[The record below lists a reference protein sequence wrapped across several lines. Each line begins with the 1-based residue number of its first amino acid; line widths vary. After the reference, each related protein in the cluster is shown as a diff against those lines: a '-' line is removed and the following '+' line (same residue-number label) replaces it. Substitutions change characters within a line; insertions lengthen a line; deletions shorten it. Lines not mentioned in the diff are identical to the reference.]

1 MAPVIQMKG
10 ITKRFGALIANSS
23 VDLTVE
29 RGEVVAL
36 LGENGA
42 GKTTLMKTLYG
53 LYQPDE
59 GEIVIEDQ
67 PVRLKSPA
75 DAIAHGI
82 GFVSQHF
89 SLAPPLTVAENVVLG
104 YEGGA
109 LVRSAEINA
118 RILATA
124 QRYGFHIDPQARVR
138 DLAVGQQQRV
148 EILKALYRQC
158 RILILD
164 EPTAVL
170 TPQDAASLFET
181 LRHLQT
187 EGLSVIIITH
197 HLEEV
202 MAISQ
207 RVTVLRLGKVVGTVE
222 TKATNPVELATLMV
236 GRPTVIVNRNTDH
249 RVSPKV
255 ALEVKAL
262 KLTDWR
268 GVEVL
273 RGIDLTVDE
282 GEVVGI
288 AGVAGNGQS
297 ELIGILDGMIRP
309 DSGQVIVGGQSLPLG
324 SPRVFNSARV
334 GRIPEDRLKGVI
346 GDLSVAQNLT
356 LEHIDQYTR
365 AGHLDQRRMNADAE
379 RLIRDFQIKAK
390 PGDRARTLSGGN
402 IQKIILARTLS
413 QNPIVVVAAQPT
425 RGLDVGATEYVH
437 SQLIEQKKRGA
448 AVLLISE
455 DLEEV
460 RALSDRILVIYEGRI
475 VGGFTAENADV
486 EKIGLLMAGASV
498 HARTPN
504 LSPSGREANEVAWS
518 EPESDVPSDEPIV

>member
-1 MAPVIQMKG
+1 MAPAVQMKG
-10 ITKRFGALIANSS
+10 ITKRFGALVANSD
-23 VDLTVE
+23 VNLDVE
-29 RGEVVAL
+29 RGQIHAL

-59 GEIVIEDQ
+59 GEIIIEGQ
-67 PVRLKSPA
+67 PVRFRSPA

-82 GFVSQHF
+82 GLVSQHF
-89 SLAPPLTVAENVVLG
+89 SLVPTLTVAENVILG
-104 YEGGA
+104 YEGGP
-109 LVRSAEINA
+109 LLRSADTNA
-118 RILATA
+118 RIVETA
-124 QRYGFHIDPQARVR
+124 RRYGFHIDPQARVR

-148 EILKALYRQC
+148 EILKALYRRC

-181 LRHLQT
+181 LRELQA
-187 EGLSVIIITH
+187 EGLSVVIITH

-207 RVTVLRLGKVVGTVE
+207 QVTVLRLGKVVGTVE
-222 TKATNPVELATLMV
+222 TKSTNPVELATLMV

-249 RVSPKV
+249 RVSPTV
-255 ALEVKAL
+255 ALEVKDL
-262 KLTDWR
+262 KLTDRR
-268 GVEVL
+268 GVQVL
-273 RGIDLTVDE
+273 RGVSFAVDQ

-297 ELIGILDGMIRP
+297 ELVSILNGTIRP
-309 DSGQVIVGGQSLPLG
+309 DGGSVLVNHRPLALG
-324 SPRVFNSARV
+324 DPREFNHAKV
-334 GRIPEDRLKGVI
+334 GRIPEDRLKGIV
-346 GDLSVAQNLT
+346 GDLTVAQNLT
-356 LEHIDQYTR
+356 LEHVDQYTR
-365 AGHLDQRRMNADAE
+365 RGHLNHRQMNADAE

-402 IQKIILARTLS
+402 IQKVILARTLS
-413 QNPIVVVAAQPT
+413 QQPDVVIAAQPT

-437 SQLIEQKKRGA
+437 QQLIEQKRRGA

-460 RALSDRILVIYEGRI
+460 RILSDRILVIYEGQM
-475 VGGFTAENADV
+475 VGSFTAEEADV
-486 EKIGLLMAGASV
+486 EKIGLLMAGSAL
-498 HARTPN
+498 TPVP
-504 LSPSGREANEVAWS
+504 LDQGEREIAWS
-518 EPESDVPSDEPIV
+518 EPEPEPPSDEPIV

>member
-1 MAPVIQMKG
+1 MAPVVEMKG
-10 ITKRFGALIANSS
+10 ITKRFGALVANSG
-23 VDLTVE
+23 VNLTVE
-29 RGEVVAL
+29 RGDIVAL

-59 GEIVIEDQ
+59 GEISIEGQ
-67 PVRLKSPA
+67 SIRLKSPA

-82 GFVSQHF
+82 GLVSQHF
-89 SLAPPLTVAENVVLG
+89 SLVPTLTVAENVVLG

-109 LVRSAEINA
+109 LVRNAEINA

-124 QRYGFHIDPQARVR
+124 QRYSFQIDPTARVR

-181 LRHLQT
+181 LRRLQI

-202 MAISQ
+202 MTISQ
-207 RVTVLRLGKVVGTVE
+207 QVTVLRRGKVVGTVE
-222 TKATNPVELATLMV
+222 TKATNPTELATLMV

-249 RVSPKV
+249 RVSPTV
-255 ALEVKAL
+255 ALEVKGL
-262 KLTDWR
+262 KLIDRR

-297 ELIGILDGMIRP
+297 ELIGILDGMTKP
-309 DSGQVIVGGQSLPLG
+309 DSGEVLVQQKPLALG
-324 SPRVFNSARV
+324 DPRVFNHAKV
-334 GRIPEDRLKGVI
+334 GRIPEDRLKGVV
-346 GDLSVAQNLT
+346 GDLTVAQNLT

-365 AGHLDQRRMNADAE
+365 AGHLDQRKINVDAE

-390 PGDRARTLSGGN
+390 PSDRARTLSGGN

-413 QNPIVVVAAQPT
+413 QQPVVVVAAQPT

-437 SQLIEQKKRGA
+437 QQLIEQKKRGA

-460 RALSDRILVIYEGRI
+460 RVLSDRILVIYEGRI
-475 VGGFTAENADV
+475 VGNFKAEDADI
-486 EKIGLLMAGASV
+486 EKIGLLMAGSAL
-498 HARTPN
+498 TPN
-504 LSPSGREANEVAWS
+504 PSPNRRGEPKMAWS
-518 EPESDVPSDEPIV
+518 EPEPDAPTDEPII